1 VGFQDLGFPLNRIAD
16 MDKSYFTIMSYHQTT
31 TSGGQAYFAQNPMI
45 LDVIALQEAYGVGV
59 GTTGA
64 SNDTISPG
72 AQGIVNSHR
81 TYFDTGGNDTIDL
94 QNYASG
100 AYLHMGTKIVGASY
114 PVGISVSTSDA
125 ARMATGSDL
134 ESVRWYYGDFE
145 NAVGGSAAD
154 RIVGNPNN
162 NIIRGNGGNDDLDGG
177 LGFDEAVFNGQRSE
191 YFIQKSG
198 VKYSIA
204 DSVANRDGKDHIL
217 NFESLRFADKAVVSP
232 TSLDPIGISIADQLS
247 VVYFG
252 RGVSFDWRNLNATE
266 VANGPSAAMLDA
278 FYSNALKDG
287 TFSNLDSLQ
296 SIANKTFLNIF
307 GVPALTFEQDA
318 WAMTVSSGLVTQSAL
333 PWVMFVSYL
342 GATNVP
348 STYQVP
354 AQSRIVAVNAF
365 TNELQGTAENKLGT
379 IGGSAA
385 DLGRLW
391 LSSIRLQSDAAAKVS
406 SAAADVALLSSVT
419 KSQLDITADLIGI
432 APSTEGLVFW

>member
-1 VGFQDLGFPLNRIAD
+1 
-16 MDKSYFTIMSYHQTT
+16 
-31 TSGGQAYFAQNPMI
+31 
-45 LDVIALQEAYGVGV
+45 
-59 GTTGA
+59 
-64 SNDTISPG
+64 
-72 AQGIVNSHR
+72 
-81 TYFDTGGNDTIDL
+81 
-94 QNYASG
+94 
-100 AYLHMGTKIVGASY
+100 
-114 PVGISVSTSDA
+114 
-125 ARMATGSDL
+125 
-134 ESVRWYYGDFE
+134 
-145 NAVGGSAAD
+145 
-154 RIVGNPNN
+154 
-162 NIIRGNGGNDDLDGG
+162 
-177 LGFDEAVFNGQRSE
+177 
-191 YFIQKSG
+191 
-198 VKYSIA
+198 VKYSIS
-204 DSVANRDGKDHIL
+204 DSVANRDGKDQIL
-217 NFESLRFADKAVVSP
+217 NVESLRFADKTIVSP

-266 VANGPSAAMLDA
+266 VANGPSAAMLDT

-318 WAMTVSSGLVTQSAL
+318 WAMAVSSGLVTQSAL

-419 KSQLDITADLIGI
+419 KSQLDIPVDLIGI